1 MSPGSEIA
9 FKMFLSSAPDE
20 RKQRLLRFLS
30 EEETL
35 RLRELQ
41 DLAAKPDQEAWA
53 FQSLLDSVHWSWLI
67 APLKTYSSHEQK
79 LFLASLDPS
88 LSEPIAKSLHL
99 FGSLSSISKTA
110 KNYFRS
116 CLENSLLT
124 DEKALLPMQ
133 YLAENP
139 LSELLKCSKKQL
151 MHLVDLLSLQDLAAE
166 LRHIVETK
174 TLKKIYSFLTKEE
187 QKRLKE
193 ISSQKD
199 LFPTK
204 RLSLGRWDG
213 TEESLR
219 LLLHKRGLARLGLAL
234 SGQDPQFVWYLIHQF
249 DIGRAALIQLA
260 LKKATDER
268 SESIC
273 QEIKELIRDYL

>member
-35 RLRELQ
+35 RLRELP
-41 DLAAKPDQEAWA
+41 DLAATPDQEAWT
-53 FQSLLDSVHWSWLI
+53 FQSLVDSIHWSWLI
-67 APLKTYSSHEQK
+67 APLKAYSNHEQK

-99 FGSLSSISKTA
+99 FGSLPSISQTA

-166 LRHIVETK
+166 IRHIVETK

-260 LKKATDER
+260 LKKAPDER